1 MRLDSIP
8 TVKINSNSV
17 SGIITRGRSYDNVTL
32 STYRVKNDHGDIA
45 GVILLTVDHYRHALL

>member
-17 SGIITRGRSYDNVTL
+17 SGIITRGRFYDNVTL

-45 GVILLTVDHYRHALL
+45 GVILLTVDHYRHA